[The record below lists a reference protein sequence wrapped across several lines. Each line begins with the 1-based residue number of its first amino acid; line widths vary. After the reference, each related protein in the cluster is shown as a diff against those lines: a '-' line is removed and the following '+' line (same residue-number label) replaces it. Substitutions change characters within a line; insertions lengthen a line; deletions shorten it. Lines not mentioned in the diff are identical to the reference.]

1 MSFELNLTGR
11 TALITGASRGIGRA
25 IAEAFAEQGCHLHLA
40 SRTENDLR
48 TVQDA
53 IRGRFNVEVAIH
65 PSDLADGDTCR
76 QLAAAS
82 GTVDILINNAGAIPS
97 GDLLSIDED
106 RWRQA
111 WDLKVFGFINLSR
124 AVYAGMKARK
134 RGVIV
139 NIMGGVGERPDA
151 AYIVGSA
158 GNAGLAAF
166 TRALGGRSLDDGIR
180 VVGINP
186 GMIATER
193 MQKLLEERA
202 EKAHGDRS
210 RWQEFTAALP
220 LGRGGKPS
228 EVADAVLFLSSD
240 RASYIS
246 GAVLAIDGGSSH
258 RR

>member
-1 MSFELNLTGR
+1 MSFDLNLSGR

-25 IAEAFAEQGCHLHLA
+25 IAHAFAEQGCDLHLA
-40 SRTENDLR
+40 SRTESDLR
-48 TVQDA
+48 KAEDE
-53 IRGRFNVEVAIH
+53 IRSRFNVKVTIH
-65 PSDLADGDTCR
+65 PSDLADGEACR
-76 QLAAAS
+76 RLAAAS
-82 GTVDILINNAGAIPS
+82 GDVDVLVNNAGAIPS

-106 RWRQA
+106 RWRKA

-124 AVYAGMKARK
+124 AVYAGMMTRK

-139 NIMGGVGERPDA
+139 NIMGGAGERPDA
-151 AYIVGSA
+151 AFIVGSA

-186 GMIATER
+186 GMVATER
-193 MQKLLEERA
+193 MQTLLEDRA
-202 EKAHGDRS
+202 EKTHGDRS

-246 GAVLAIDGGSSH
+246 GTVLTIDGGATN